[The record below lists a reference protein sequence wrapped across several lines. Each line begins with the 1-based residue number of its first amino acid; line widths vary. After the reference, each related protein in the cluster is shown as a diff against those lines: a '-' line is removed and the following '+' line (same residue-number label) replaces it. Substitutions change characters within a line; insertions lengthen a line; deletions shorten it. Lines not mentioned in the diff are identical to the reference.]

1 MSEQIFSGQDLIP
14 GVWYKFRYE
23 GKEIIARFDEKTEN
37 EYKFSEQEPTDHEL
51 LWDLSI
57 YSNEVDDASDGIK
70 FHYVDPGDV
79 DPMWLTQG
87 GKKRSKSYK
96 RSKKAGKSKKSG
108 KSKRSKKCKKSRKA
122 KRRKY

>member
-1 MSEQIFSGQDLIP
+1 MSEQTFSGPDLIP

-23 GKEIIARFDEKTEN
+23 GKEIIARFDGKTEN

-51 LWDLSI
+51 LWDISI
-57 YSNEVDDASDGIK
+57 YSNEAEDTTNGIK
-70 FHYVDPGDV
+70 FHYADPGDV

-96 RSKKAGKSKKSG
+96 RSKKAGKSK
-108 KSKRSKKCKKSRKA
+108 RSKKCKKSRKA